1 LLVLLFRIPST
12 SKHPENS
19 PFLVTSFDLGCE
31 YIYSGSVRIH
41 QEWMFLKTTKT
52 VFDLTNKFDKAR
64 VGDDFGVP
72 TEIAL

>member
-1 LLVLLFRIPST
+1 
-12 SKHPENS
+12 
-19 PFLVTSFDLGCE
+19 
-31 YIYSGSVRIH
+31 
-41 QEWMFLKTTKT
+41 MFLKTTKT